1 MATKPIVPCFL
12 FTVGT
17 GTAGRHSNLAQGLVN
32 SILKTPPNSI
42 VGLVPSISPDS
53 VGIAELV
60 AEEVRRERDDI
71 AISIA
76 GNFTNPDN
84 LLSCRR
90 EFRLLLQQLTQAPHL
105 GELTVNPTSGTKQ
118 MTAAATLACLDEGL
132 GHLAFITGE
141 RSDGVVKTGTEQV
154 QPVDA
159 ARLLAEQ
166 RVRAAMILLEHGDF
180 SAAARLA
187 ALAGAFF
194 PFAAAATATLAEWNR
209 LTYANALRAASGF
222 DDLAGTRRI
231 LERMRAAPEFSVERG
246 ADMLALAQREL
257 DFDRPEEALS
267 AVYRAVELL
276 AKIRLC
282 ELDCPPDQW
291 FSENLIRRFNPDER
305 LRKDLL
311 SMQKATPDK
320 PLMLGLVKCLT
331 LLGDD
336 FPLANLDRNHRD
348 ILRQRNETR
357 FGHGGASV
365 ASQDVDRLLASV
377 CSRACNQW
385 PEMKSLLDAARFP
398 DLAPLIRKELDHE

>member
-1 MATKPIVPCFL
+1 MPTNPISPCFL

-32 SILKTPPNSI
+32 SILKTPRNSV
-42 VGLVPSISPDS
+42 VGLVPSSSPDS

-60 AEEVRRERDDI
+60 SEEVRRERDDI
-71 AISIA
+71 AISVV
-76 GNFTNPDN
+76 GHFTNPDN

-90 EFRLLLQQLTQAPHL
+90 EFRLLLQQLNQAGRC

-132 GHLAFITGE
+132 GRLAFITGE
-141 RSDGVVKTGTEQV
+141 RADGVVKTGTEHV

-166 RVRAAMILLEHGDF
+166 RIRAALILLEHGDF
-180 SAAARLA
+180 AAAARLA
-187 ALAGAFF
+187 SIAKHSF

-209 LTYANALRAASGF
+209 LNYAHALRAASGF
-222 DDLAGTRRI
+222 DDLAEARRH
-231 LERMRAAPEFSVERG
+231 LDRLRAAPEFSIERG
-246 ADMLALAQREL
+246 ADMLALAEREL
-257 DFDRPEEALS
+257 GFDRPEEALS

-276 AKIRLC
+276 SKARLC

-291 FSENLIRRFNPDER
+291 FAENLIRRFNPDER

-311 SMQKATPDK
+311 SMQKANPDK
-320 PLMLGLVKCLT
+320 PLMLGLVKCLM
-331 LLGDD
+331 LLEPD
-336 FPLANLDRNHRD
+336 FALAKLDRDHRD

-357 FGHGGASV
+357 FGHGGNSV
-365 ASQDVDRLLASV
+365 APQDVDRLLASV
-377 CSRACNQW
+377 RSRACNQW
-385 PEMKSLLDAARFP
+385 PEMRPLLDASRFP
-398 DLAPLIRKELDHE
+398 TLAPLIRKELDHE